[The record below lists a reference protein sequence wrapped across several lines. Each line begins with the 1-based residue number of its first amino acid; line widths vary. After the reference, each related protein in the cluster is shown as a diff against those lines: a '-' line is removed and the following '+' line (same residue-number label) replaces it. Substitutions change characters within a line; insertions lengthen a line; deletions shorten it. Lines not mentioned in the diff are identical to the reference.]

1 MQQYFCDFLWTNLIE
16 MEIVMQSPA
25 NPRSPQLRVSRQAV
39 KGNLFNIPETDS
51 GHGSGV
57 DPDLDTASHA
67 TRRKTRGRSEW
78 KIVLE
83 ETLATFRT

>member
-25 NPRSPQLRVSRQAV
+25 NPRLPQLRVSRRAV

-51 GHGSGV
+51 RHGSGM
-57 DPDLDTASHA
+57 DTASHA
-67 TRRKTRGRSEW
+67 TRRIWSRVHTRAVSD
-78 KIVLE
+78 
-83 ETLATFRT
+83 

>member
-51 GHGSGV
+51 GQRTRQRGGPGPGHGQ
-57 DPDLDTASHA
+57 PRH
-67 TRRKTRGRSEW
+67 
-78 KIVLE
+78 E
-83 ETLATFRT
+83 EENTW